1 MTLLI
6 NNNQRIDVSNHVE
19 QCNQLQENVKHD
31 LKVLIR
37 SLLFL
42 KFHLFVLNFNRE
54 IRTASQINLF
64 L

>member
-6 NNNQRIDVSNHVE
+6 NNNQRIDVSNHVK

-42 KFHLFVLNFNRE
+42 EFHLFVLNFNRE